1 MLQHSQLRARPLV
14 PLRDQQSVSNWL
26 YNKENAIDESEIA
39 FVDQRSD
46 LFSMVPKSKSSL
58 RRLLERSRHFR
69 LARFWR
75 IAPTRLGDSP
85 GFDHGDTYYSSGE
98 KIDRFVNIVILLL
111 GVLHA
116 HIAFVDTLVC
126 VEDNRS
132 SGGHH
137 DLHRALSRIA
147 LVHNGSKA
155 FRKPSSRCSVSA
167 LCSPLNQSST
177 TS

>member
-26 YNKENAIDESEIA
+26 YNKENTIDESEIA

-85 GFDHGDTYYSSGE
+85 GFDHGDTNYSSDE

-111 GVLHA
+111 G
-116 HIAFVDTLVC
+116 AFMLI
-126 VEDNRS
+126 S
-132 SGGHH
+132 P
-137 DLHRALSRIA
+137 LWILQYASRITDRLGVITIFIVLFLGLLSFTTVA
-147 LVHNGSKA
+147 
-155 FRKPSSRCSVSA
+155 KPFESLAAAAASVPSA
-167 LCSPLNQSST
+167 HH
-177 TS
+177 